1 MFFLRR
7 VDAAKRTVD
16 SIPEWGAAIQRE
28 EELARAFQ
36 SEWVLLAL
44 AVLSLALGSVNCTA
58 AAPADTQLSPL
69 ERVNSSFTVG
79 DFDGDGRLD
88 DLVVVRALR
97 VSARRSIYNI
107 SVRMG
112 SGVTQQVSVVGP
124 PGGFELI
131 QTDVTGNRTPDLVL
145 AAPWLDRPLAVL
157 INMDNGRGTFYLADP
172 AFFPAANR
180 KPSRSGLECVSTLL
194 LHIAVI
200 SRRNSSLEKDNG
212 PAIASPKTTV
222 DSWPPDDDKS
232 AGRQWVSSRASRAPP
247 SISAES

>member
-1 MFFLRR
+1 MRPN
-7 VDAAKRTVD
+7 VP
-16 SIPEWGAAIQRE
+16 SIQSPERGAAIPQE
-28 EELARAFQ
+28 EDVARAFQ
-36 SEWVLLAL
+36 PKWFLLVLAFLFWGRGL
-44 AVLSLALGSVNCTA
+44 MDCA
-58 AAPADTQLSPL
+58 AATPADTQLSPL
-69 ERVNSSFTVG
+69 ERINSSFTVG

-97 VSARRSIYNI
+97 ISARRSIYYI
-107 SVRMG
+107 SIRMG

-172 AFFPAANR
+172 AFFTAANR
-180 KPSRSGLECVSTLL
+180 KPSRSGLESVSTLL

-222 DSWPPDDDKS
+222 DSWPSDDDKS